1 LACQGH
7 AAEPRDDAYR
17 LFDLGALRLAEC
29 RKSGHVVHVRLPEE
43 IRGVRVSKIPAP
55 ARIVP
60 AEKLEGTD
68 FLQKPALRRAIH
80 AREGGRCF
88 YCLKRVARRS
98 RCLDHVVP
106 RAKLGRNSYRNL
118 VSCCADCDS
127 KKSDHSAEEHLRWLF
142 RERRLG
148 ADELRRRLRAL
159 DDLAAGKLKP
169 PPPAQGQGG

>member
-1 LACQGH
+1 MNNKKIDAGRVWKQFEDDVVPQLRLSVFERAVYSYLLRHSRLEGKMRICFSVLWLAKGTRLSLGTTRK
-7 AAEPRDDAYR
+7 ALYR
-17 LFDLGALRLAEC
+17 LFDHGALRLVEC
-29 RKSGHVVHVRLPEE
+29 AKSGHVVHVRLPEE

-60 AEKLEGTD
+60 TAKLEGTD

-106 RAKLGRNSYRNL
+106 RVKLGHN
-118 VSCCADCDS
+118 
-127 KKSDHSAEEHLRWLF
+127 
-142 RERRLG
+142 
-148 ADELRRRLRAL
+148 
-159 DDLAAGKLKP
+159 
-169 PPPAQGQGG
+169 